1 MPSAVGTIS
10 QLRVG
15 DVVCAT
21 VKDEYFSTLRRAH
34 DIPFDR
40 IRLPRR
46 AVRLWKTRGGRGKGG
61 DLMSRTLDGAMFVK
75 RLNLDDAR
83 SLLHDEFLEAYVER
97 LLTVRRYTVLRSC
110 PHIFFHLRS
119 PPSLRL
125 PFVQTVRSSLTVLLS
140 LSGFVA
146 SLQNPGCVR
155 SSDHRSI
162 PCHGELPAYA
172 HRHLERSV

>member
-34 DIPFDR
+34 DIPNDFLDGQFDFGK
-40 IRLPRR
+40 L
-46 AVRLWKTRGGRGKGG
+46 AGGGGKGG

-97 LLTVRRYTVLRSC
+97 LLTVRHYGSTLVPPSFFICVPHPLSGCRSC
-110 PHIFFHLRS
+110 K
-119 PPSLRL
+119 PSA
-125 PFVQTVRSSLTVLLS
+125 LL
-140 LSGFVA
+140 
-146 SLQNPGCVR
+146 
-155 SSDHRSI
+155 
-162 PCHGELPAYA
+162 
-172 HRHLERSV
+172 